1 LSWLKIPLCNFFPL
15 KYCGLLRCFSIL
27 FFYFFKIIFVN
38 FFYWAD
44 WEFSFVNFFFKTLL
58 IATVFFC
65 MVFFLFFMI
74 FFEIIFF
81 ILFFNVELV
90 KNYSYNMRGKHCNFL
105 RKLLSIA
112 TVFFLIWFFF
122 VLLCFSLKLSMSILF
137 FKY

>member
-1 LSWLKIPLCNFFPL
+1 
-15 KYCGLLRCFSIL
+15 
-27 FFYFFKIIFVN
+27 
-38 FFYWAD
+38 
-44 WEFSFVNFFFKTLL
+44 
-58 IATVFFC
+58 
-65 MVFFLFFMI
+65 MI

-122 VLLCFSLKLSMSILF
+122 CFVMF
-137 FKY
+137 FPKIVYVNFIF